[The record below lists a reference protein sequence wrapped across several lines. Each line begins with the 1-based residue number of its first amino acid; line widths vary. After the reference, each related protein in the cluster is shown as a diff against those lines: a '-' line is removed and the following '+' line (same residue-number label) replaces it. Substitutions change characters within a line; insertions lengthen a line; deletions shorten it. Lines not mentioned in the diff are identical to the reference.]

1 VVAQI
6 AVADERVLFSPDM
19 PPVVNAL
26 LQQAVAAYEDS
37 ERAEQ
42 LLWQAQAL
50 DPEQPA
56 TYIALYK
63 FYFYKNRLAEAEDAV
78 RLALAQAARA
88 GGFSEDWR
96 RLTVTTADWTAAD
109 GPERAYLYGLKAL
122 AFIRLR
128 QGDNENSSAILARLE
143 QLDPVDQ
150 VGGSVIRQLVSVM
163 EDSDD

>member
-1 VVAQI
+1 MTTVVVAE
-6 AVADERVLFSPDM
+6 ERVLFSPDM

-37 ERAEQ
+37 ARAEQ

-78 RLALAQAARA
+78 RMALAQAARA

-96 RLTVTTADWTAAD
+96 QLVPASADWTAA

-128 QGDNENSSAILARLE
+128 QGDNENSNAILTRLE

-150 VGGSVIRQLVSVM
+150 VGGSVIRQLASVL